1 MVVFGSGRPG
11 GEKGVYTD
19 MEKWTRIRL
28 ELRHE
33 DTSKREVMRR
43 EGIHWDTLQ
52 KIETH
57 SEPPGYRMG
66 RARPKPKLGPYLD
79 LIAQIIKDDKS
90 VPKKQRHTATR
101 IYHRIKEMGYEGK
114 YTQVKDAVREIKKVS
129 REVFMPLI
137 HRPGEAQVDFGYALA
152 KVSGELRKV
161 ALFIMALP
169 YSDAF
174 FVTAFEKECTETYW
188 EGHARAFEF
197 FGGVPKRISYDNTR
211 VLVST
216 IIGPHER
223 KLTDGFLK
231 LQSHYLFR
239 EHFCRVRR
247 PNEKGVVEGVVKFAR
262 LNFLVPVPQVKDLHE
277 LNAMLAHKCRE
288 DLKRRLRG
296 KGGSKSEL
304 LNPDQAAFLPLP
316 ASRFDA
322 CRKQPTRAN
331 SLSLVRFDDND
342 YSVPVPYAHHEIL
355 AKGYVDRVVLCHHEV
370 IVAQHTRSWQKE
382 GVFFNYRHYLLLL
395 ERKPG
400 CLDHARPL
408 VDLDLPECFGAL
420 RRRLVA
426 GEDKQGQGTRQFIK
440 VLRLLEE
447 HSMARL
453 KLAVD
458 KGLFVGAY
466 GPGAIAQFLAPTP
479 CSCILDGR
487 EHLSHVKVTSP
498 NICAY
503 GALLTDGGAP

>member
-1 MVVFGSGRPG
+1 LVSWSRCPG

-28 ELRHE
+28 ELRHG

-52 KIETH
+52 KIEAH
-57 SEPPGYRMG
+57 SQPPGYRMG
-66 RARPKPKLGPYLD
+66 QARPKPKLGPYLD
-79 LIAQIIKDDKS
+79 VITQIIEDDKS
-90 VPKKQRHTATR
+90 VSKKQRHTATR
-101 IYHRIKEMGYEGK
+101 IYHRIKEMGYQGK
-114 YTQVKDAVREIKKVS
+114 YTQVKQVVRELKRVN

-137 HRPGEAQVDFGYALA
+137 HRPGEAQVDFGYVLA
-152 KVSGELRKV
+152 KVSGKLRKV

-169 YSDAF
+169 YCDGF

-188 EGHARAFEF
+188 EGHVRAFEY
-197 FGGVPKRISYDNTR
+197 FGGVPHRISYDNTR
-211 VLVST
+211 VLVSKIT
-216 IIGPHER
+216 GSNER
-223 KLTDGFLK
+223 ELTDGFLK

-262 LNFLVPVPQVKDLHE
+262 QNFLVPVPQVKNLDE
-277 LNAMLAHKCRE
+277 LNAMLALQCRE

-296 KGGSKSEL
+296 KSASKAEL
-304 LNPDQAAFLPLP
+304 LKEDQGAFLPLP

-342 YSVPVPYAHHEIL
+342 YSVPVSYAHHEIL
-355 AKGYVDRVVLCHHEV
+355 AKGYVDRVVLCHHET
-370 IVAQHTRSWQKE
+370 IVAQHTRSWQKQ
-382 GVFFNYRHYLLLL
+382 GVFFNYRHYLPLL

-400 CLDHARPL
+400 ALDYARPL
-408 VDLDLPECFGAL
+408 ADLNLPECFETVK
-420 RRRLVA
+420 RRLVA
-426 GEDKQGQGTRQFIK
+426 EEDKRGEGTRRFIK
-440 VLRLLEE
+440 LLRLLED
-447 HSMARL
+447 HSMAKL
-453 KLAVD
+453 KLAVE

-466 GPGAIAQFLAPTP
+466 SPGAIAQFLGPNPRA
-479 CSCILDGR
+479 SVLDGR
-487 EHLSHVKVTSP
+487 GHLSHVRVNSP
-498 NICAY
+498 DICAY
-503 GALLTDGGAP
+503 GELLTKAGA

>member
-1 MVVFGSGRPG
+1 MVFGSGRPG

-169 YSDAF
+169 YCDAF

-355 AKGYVDRVVLCHHEV
+355 ANGYVDRVVLCHHEV